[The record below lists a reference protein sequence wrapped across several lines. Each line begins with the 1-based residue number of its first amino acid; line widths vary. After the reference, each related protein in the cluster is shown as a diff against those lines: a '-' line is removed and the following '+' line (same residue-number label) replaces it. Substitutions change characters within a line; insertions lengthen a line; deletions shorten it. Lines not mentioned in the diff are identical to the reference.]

1 MLQQHSPYDE
11 YSVYD
16 ERVEFLASTYAPNA
30 ESIFAPLI
38 GTNGFHNKASDQDDA
53 GCKNFPKELQMARL
67 DDEAVLQKLRQM
79 PLEVGKLKQ
88 NL

>member
-1 MLQQHSPYDE
+1 M
-11 YSVYD
+11 
-16 ERVEFLASTYAPNA
+16 EFLASTYAPNA

-38 GTNGFHNKASDQDDA
+38 GSNGFHNKPSDQDDA
-53 GCKNFPKELQMARL
+53 DCKNFPKELQMARL
-67 DDEAVLQKLRQM
+67 DDEAILQKLRQM